1 MWIVV
6 TDVQSKSFGLVTQRR
21 HYNEHPIY
29 ALLSYVAH
37 IIFFIVECGIMRFL
51 CAMHVFD
58 VRASSS
64 FPRLPLCQIS
74 LAASIAELASGEK
87 SCTQSLTHRVYLIP
101 QEPKLSFRNN
111 TMDYQ
116 VEKPSEKS
124 HHKMQ
129 HMARCL
135 DTMFD
140 IPLLGIVSATRC
152 WVGFVGMKQLPHCS
166 FRGSILQPNN
176 TNQSCLSLLADQH
189 STNLRRFTTDQYP

>member
-1 MWIVV
+1 
-6 TDVQSKSFGLVTQRR
+6 
-21 HYNEHPIY
+21 
-29 ALLSYVAH
+29 
-37 IIFFIVECGIMRFL
+37 MRFL

-74 LAASIAELASGEK
+74 LAASIAELASGEI
-87 SCTQSLTHRVYLIP
+87 SCTQSLTPVYLMH

-116 VEKPSEKS
+116 VEKPNEKS
-124 HHKMQ
+124 HHEMQ

-152 WVGFVGMKQLPHCS
+152 
-166 FRGSILQPNN
+166 
-176 TNQSCLSLLADQH
+176 
-189 STNLRRFTTDQYP
+189 